1 MYRKHRNELG
11 AQTATISA
19 NSVQTFSQPEGIP
32 ANSADSV
39 SRSLGLVDEALSK
52 DLSFHQNEINQ
63 LLGTDGQ
70 AQKRESALFLLHLK
84 EEKGLSQ
91 SAINEVVIAS
101 QKLFKHTISRVEA
114 GVEDCLSK
122 EAFLLSD
129 IPGLSALF
137 SNVKDPFSGLISQ
150 FLQEKFYK
158 EELQCV
164 VSMML
169 LLLF

>member
-1 MYRKHRNELG
+1 M
-11 AQTATISA
+11 
-19 NSVQTFSQPEGIP
+19 
-32 ANSADSV
+32 
-39 SRSLGLVDEALSK
+39 
-52 DLSFHQNEINQ
+52 
-63 LLGTDGQ
+63 
-70 AQKRESALFLLHLK
+70 FLLHLK

-101 QKLFKHTISRVEA
+101 QKFFKHTISRVEA

-137 SNVKDPFSGLISQ
+137 SNVKDLFSGLTSQ

-164 VSMML
+164 VSMIL